1 MGVLDTILRY
11 KQQKDA
17 EATADISAIPQAAML
32 YQQAKQQQF
41 DNQIKSLTAQA
52 QIAKAGY
59 KIGPNGKLVRD
70 ESLAGQNPV
79 FTVDDQGQLVQ
90 AGSIPKG
97 GIVKQ
102 LPQSVDTVKQKAEA
116 SRQATVNNPMVN
128 QDTQGAVAAY
138 QYIQPRLDKIRSLVG
153 SGALSGDTFTKL
165 AKQVTVGKS
174 GELVVPDGSPLESL
188 IGDLNDIK
196 LTGFG
201 LGGKN
206 FTENEAKIIFGR
218 LDPTGKSDA
227 RFLKDLNSLQEFFKL
242 KAEAGTRGLSDTKD
256 IINSGESKSSQ
267 SQDMVTISNG
277 KETRTVTRE
286 EAKKLGAI

>member
-1 MGVLDTILRY
+1 MGVLDQVLAY
-11 KQQKDA
+11 KKQKDA

-32 YQQAKQQQF
+32 YQQARQQQF
-41 DNQIKSLTAQA
+41 ENQIKSLTAQA

-59 KIGPNGKLVRD
+59 KVGPNGKLVKD
-70 ESLAGQNPV
+70 ESLAAMNPV
-79 FTVDDQGQLVQ
+79 FTIDDQGNLTQ
-90 AGSIPKG
+90 AGAVPKG
-97 GIVKQ
+97 GVVKQ
-102 LPQSVDTVKQKAEA
+102 LPQSVDTITKKAEA
-116 SRQATVNNPMVN
+116 QRQATVDNPQVS

-138 QYIQPRLDKIRSLVG
+138 QYIQPRLKQIQDIVG
-153 SGALSGDTFTKL
+153 QGELSGDGFSRL

-188 IGDLNDIK
+188 IGALNDIK

-218 LDPTGKSDA
+218 LDPTGKSDK
-227 RFLKDLNSLQEFFKL
+227 RFLQDLNSLQEFFKL

-256 IINSGESKSSQ
+256 IINSGDSGNKTSK
-267 SQDMVTISNG
+267 VG
-277 KETRTVTRE
+277 KFKIVSVQ
-286 EAKKLGAI
+286 

>member
-1 MGVLDTILRY
+1 MGVLDQVLAY
-11 KQQKDA
+11 KKQKDA

-32 YQQAKQQQF
+32 YQQARQQQF
-41 DNQIKSLTAQA
+41 ENQIKSLTAQA

-59 KIGPNGKLVRD
+59 KVGPDGKLVKD
-70 ESLAGQNPV
+70 ESLAAMNPV
-79 FTVDDQGQLVQ
+79 FTIDDQGNLTQ
-90 AGSIPKG
+90 AGAVPKG
-97 GIVKQ
+97 GVVKQ
-102 LPQSVDTVKQKAEA
+102 LPQSVDTITKKAEA
-116 SRQATVNNPMVN
+116 QRQATVDNPQVS

-138 QYIQPRLDKIRSLVG
+138 QYIQPRLKQIQDIVG
-153 SGALSGDTFTKL
+153 QGELSGDGFSRL

-188 IGDLNDIK
+188 IGALNDIK

-218 LDPTGKSDA
+218 LDPTGKSDK
-227 RFLKDLNSLQEFFKL
+227 RFLQDLNSLQEFFKL

-256 IINSGESKSSQ
+256 IINSGDSGNKTSK
-267 SQDMVTISNG
+267 VG
-277 KETRTVTRE
+277 KFKIVSVQ
-286 EAKKLGAI
+286 

>member
-1 MGVLDTILRY
+1 MGVLDQVLAY
-11 KQQKDA
+11 KKQKDA

-32 YQQAKQQQF
+32 YQQARQQQF
-41 DNQIKSLTAQA
+41 ENQIKSLTAQA

-59 KIGPNGKLVRD
+59 KVGPDGKLVKD
-70 ESLAGQNPV
+70 ESLAAMNPV
-79 FTVDDQGQLVQ
+79 FTIDDQGNLTQ
-90 AGSIPKG
+90 AGAVPKG
-97 GIVKQ
+97 GVVKQ
-102 LPQSVDTVKQKAEA
+102 LPQSVDTITKKAEA
-116 SRQATVNNPMVN
+116 QRQATVDNPQVS

-138 QYIQPRLDKIRSLVG
+138 QYIQPRLKQIQDIVG
-153 SGALSGDTFTKL
+153 QGEFSGDGFSRL

-188 IGDLNDIK
+188 IGALNDIK

-218 LDPTGKSDA
+218 LDPTGKSDK
-227 RFLKDLNSLQEFFKL
+227 RFLQDLNSLQEFFKL

-256 IINSGESKSSQ
+256 IINSGDSGNKTSK
-267 SQDMVTISNG
+267 VG
-277 KETRTVTRE
+277 KFKIVSVQ
-286 EAKKLGAI
+286 

>member
-1 MGVLDTILRY
+1 MGVLDQVLAY
-11 KQQKDA
+11 KKQKDA

-41 DNQIKSLTAQA
+41 ENQIKSLTAQA

-59 KIGPNGKLVRD
+59 KVGPNGQLVKD
-70 ESLAGQNPV
+70 DSLSSQNPV
-79 FTVDDQGQLVQ
+79 FTIDDQGNLTQ
-90 AGSIPKG
+90 AGSVPKG
-97 GIVKQ
+97 GVVKQ
-102 LPQSVDTVKQKAEA
+102 LPQSVDTITKKAEA
-116 SRQATVNNPMVN
+116 QRQATVDNPQVS

-138 QYIQPRLDKIRSLVG
+138 QYIQPRLKQIQDIVG
-153 SGALSGDTFTKL
+153 QGELSGDGFSRL

-188 IGDLNDIK
+188 IGALNDIK

-218 LDPTGKSDA
+218 LDPTGKSDK
-227 RFLKDLNSLQEFFKL
+227 RFLQDLNSLQEFFKL

-256 IINSGESKSSQ
+256 IINSGNSETKTSK
-267 SQDMVTISNG
+267 VG
-277 KETRTVTRE
+277 KFKIV
-286 EAKKLGAI
+286 AVQ

>member
-1 MGVLDTILRY
+1 MGVLDQVLAY
-11 KQQKDA
+11 KKQKDA
-17 EATADISAIPQAAML
+17 EATADISVIPQAAML

-41 DNQIKSLTAQA
+41 ENQIKSLTAQA

-59 KIGPNGKLVRD
+59 KVGPNGQLVRD
-70 ESLAGQNPV
+70 ASLTGQNPV
-79 FTVDDQGQLVQ
+79 FTIDDQGNLTQ
-90 AGSIPKG
+90 AGSVPKG
-97 GIVKQ
+97 GVVKQ
-102 LPQSVDTVKQKAEA
+102 LPQSVDTITKKAEA
-116 SRQATVNNPMVN
+116 QRQATVDNPQVS

-138 QYIQPRLDKIRSLVG
+138 QYIQPRLKQIQDIVG
-153 SGALSGDTFTKL
+153 QGELSGDGFSRL

-188 IGDLNDIK
+188 IGALNDIK

-218 LDPTGKSDA
+218 LDPTGKSDK
-227 RFLKDLNSLQEFFKL
+227 RFLQDLNSLQEFFKL

-256 IINSGESKSSQ
+256 IINSGNSETKTSK
-267 SQDMVTISNG
+267 VG
-277 KETRTVTRE
+277 KFKIV
-286 EAKKLGAI
+286 AVQ